1 MLRYIATHLVL
12 AADVQEVTVAFHNFL
27 EARDAAYEEEWQGE
41 SDDVTPDGQVGV
53 QSDDARRAAGAAR
66 RVRLVK
72 AFGLAWVD
80 GAE

>member
-1 MLRYIATHLVL
+1 MAL
-12 AADVQEVTVAFHNFL
+12 HNFL
-27 EARDAAYEEEWQGE
+27 EARDAAYEEEWEGE
-41 SDDVTPDGQVGV
+41 SDDMTRDGEVGV

-72 AFGLAWVD
+72 ALGLVWVD